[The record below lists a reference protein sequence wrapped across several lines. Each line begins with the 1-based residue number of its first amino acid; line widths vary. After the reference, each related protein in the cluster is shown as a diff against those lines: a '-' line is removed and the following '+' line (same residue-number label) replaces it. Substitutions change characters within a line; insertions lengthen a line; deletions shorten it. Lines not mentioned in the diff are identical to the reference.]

1 MMWTPR
7 WWEWFGKVEH
17 QWGKQ
22 SGNQSPNWCCLQ
34 KHFTPG
40 RKVAWVKKIPGGCD
54 WYCAL
59 FGCKSNRIYV
69 KSELLR
75 IVANLVVSSL
85 KTLWIEFKI
94 RVTNQEF
101 WNLFDGVI
109 LNIFHIVQ
117 VEFRFIFY
125 EEKSK
130 TAKISLI
137 STFWLFFFIKQ
148 EAMIEI

>member
-1 MMWTPR
+1 M
-7 WWEWFGKVEH
+7 
-17 QWGKQ
+17 
-22 SGNQSPNWCCLQ
+22 
-34 KHFTPG
+34 
-40 RKVAWVKKIPGGCD
+40 
-54 WYCAL
+54 
-59 FGCKSNRIYV
+59 
-69 KSELLR
+69 
-75 IVANLVVSSL
+75 
-85 KTLWIEFKI
+85 
-94 RVTNQEF
+94 TNQEF